1 ALDSQHEQEIQ
12 SALDMVMQDRT
23 SLVIAHRLSTV
34 QDADLIVVMD
44 NGSVL
49 ATGTHEQL
57 LADNPVYQALAMR
70 QFS

>member
-1 ALDSQHEQEIQ
+1 MDALTK
-12 SALDMVMQDRT
+12 DRT
-23 SLVIAHRLSTV
+23 TLVIAHRLSTV

>member
-1 ALDSQHEQEIQ
+1 
-12 SALDMVMQDRT
+12 MVMQDRT

-49 ATGTHEQL
+49 ATGTHEKL
-57 LADNPVYQALAMR
+57 LVDNPVYQALQCAN
-70 QFS
+70 FPDA